1 MYLIHVTLKS
11 PLLHFLGIMD
21 LRMYPY
27 GNAHEKKLPNGHYAY
42 ECQHGGRECQGNFIE
57 ACIQRATN
65 FKASLYYPVLECME
79 AAKDPLNAAQE
90 CLENFVPNA
99 KWDDISK
106 CVNVMPR
113 PSAKT
118 KYFLSKTKFFCTDN
132 FFLCRQKFFLYR
144 QIF

>member
-1 MYLIHVTLKS
+1 
-11 PLLHFLGIMD
+11 MD

-65 FKASLYYPVLECME
+65 FKASFYYPVLECMK

-99 KWDDISK
+99 KWDDVSK
-106 CVNVMPR
+106 CANVR
-113 PSAKT
+113 SVAFGKRDSS
-118 KYFLSKTKFFCTDN
+118 SKMANNPIGFSNIVIHF
-132 FFLCRQKFFLYR
+132 
-144 QIF
+144 